1 MSLGDVD
8 VSRVEGAVALMA
20 RLLFVVNIP
29 EFFVSHRLPLAL
41 GAREAGFDV
50 HVATG
55 PGEAGQITSLGFPHH
70 IFPLSRSGKNALG
83 ELRSLWALFRLMR
96 RLKPD
101 LVHLVTIKPVLYGG
115 VMARLARVPSVV
127 AAISGLGTVF
137 VGTSGKARRVRKA
150 VEAWYRLALRHRNIR
165 VIFQNPDDRAVL
177 VGLGAVREAQTVLI
191 RGSGVDLSACLL
203 VPEPPGTPVVS
214 FAARLLSDK
223 GVGEFVEAARLLR
236 ARGVGAR
243 FWLIG
248 ASDPSNPSSASELDL
263 ETWRQEAVV
272 EVLGHRTDVPLLFSQ
287 SHIVVLPSYYGEG
300 LPKVLIEAA
309 ASGRAVVTTDHPGCR
324 DAIEPNRT
332 GLLVPVRDP
341 VALADA
347 IQVLVEDPALR
358 QSMGAAGRALA
369 EREFAIEHV
378 MEAHLAVYR
387 ELLSTTG

>member
-1 MSLGDVD
+1 M
-8 VSRVEGAVALMA
+8 E
-20 RLLFVVNIP
+20 RLLFVVNAP

-55 PGEAGQITSLGFPHH
+55 PGVAGQITNLGFEHH
-70 IFPLSRSGKNALG
+70 IFSLSRSGKSPLG

-115 VMARLARVPSVV
+115 FTARLARVPAVV

-137 VGTSGKARRVRKA
+137 VRTSGTAQRVRKA
-150 VEAWYRLALRHRNIR
+150 VEALYRLSLGHRNIR
-165 VIFQNPDDRAVL
+165 VIFQNPDDRATL
-177 VGLGAVREAQTVLI
+177 VALGAVRKAQTVLI
-191 RGSGVDLSACLL
+191 RGSGVDLSICPLF
-203 VPEPPGTPVVS
+203 PEPPGAPVVS
-214 FAARLLSDK
+214 FAARLLNDK
-223 GVGEFVEAARLLR
+223 GVREFVEAARILLN
-236 ARGVGAR
+236 RGLGAR

-248 ASDPSNPSSASELDL
+248 AADPDNPSSVSDWEL
-263 ETWRQEAVV
+263 TAWRDEAVI
-272 EVLGHRTDVPLLFSQ
+272 EVLGHRTDIPLLFSQ

-347 IQVLVEDPALR
+347 IQTLIENPALR

-369 EREFAIEHV
+369 EQEFAIEQV
-378 MEAHLAVYR
+378 VAAHLAVYR